1 MGLQLSPP
9 PPLPPPY
16 LPALIIV
23 TIVISTLTHVLHYAL
38 PPLLTAPSSRHQTSC
53 KLSRVVA
60 SWRSSVSRRALA
72 GVPRLARLSVGWVLA
87 GRIILVYPHRLIIS
101 FGLQVR
107 VYQLGLSCLVRSSRA
122 VGGRR
127 CHCGL
132 LGGVAAIARL
142 AGWGGGGDAVPAS
155 GTGCGPRS
163 ACGVCVSPPAGMVMA
178 WLRFS
183 SLFIPSF
190 IHCPFI
196 VILVLHFAFRRWSL
210 CRGGWWF
217 WLGARRRHSSRERN
231 GL

>member
-87 GRIILVYPHRLIIS
+87 GRIILVYPHRLIIFLVFR
-101 FGLQVR
+101 FG
-107 VYQLGLSCLVRSSRA
+107 SISSA
-122 VGGRR
+122 CPVWFGRP
-127 CHCGL
+127 G
-132 LGGVAAIARL
+132 RL
-142 AGWGGGGDAVPAS
+142 AVVAVTA
-155 GTGCGPRS
+155 GCWEALPLLPVWRVGVGAETQFPRAERAAAPVPLAVS
-163 ACGVCVSPPAGMVMA
+163 VSPRLQA
-178 WLRFS
+178 W
-183 SLFIPSF
+183 
-190 IHCPFI
+190 
-196 VILVLHFAFRRWSL
+196 
-210 CRGGWWF
+210 
-217 WLGARRRHSSRERN
+217 
-231 GL
+231 